1 MEFLISHDAPTKFVL
16 DKLGVKEC
24 SPVIDIHLSSYT
36 GDYIDVKV
44 CGEWSSGTFTTTEIS
59 FVENIRDYPRFSKNV
74 RTITKKLTQE
84 LLFTILNTKVD
95 ENLLVSQ
102 AIMFDI
108 LTSIEN

>member
-1 MEFLISHDAPTKFVL
+1 MEFLISHDAPTKFIL

-44 CGEWSSGTFTTTEIS
+44 SGEWSRGTFTMTDIS

-84 LLFTILNTKVD
+84 LQFTILNTKVD
-95 ENLLVSQ
+95 QDLLVSQ

>member
-44 CGEWSSGTFTTTEIS
+44 SGEWSGGIFKTTEIS
-59 FVENIRDYPRFSKNV
+59 FIENIKDYCRFSKNV

-84 LLFTILNTKVD
+84 LQLTILNTKVD
-95 ENLLVSQ
+95 ETLLVSQ

-108 LTSIEN
+108 LNAIEN